1 MAEQLQARS
10 IAQRLAG
17 IRSERDRRHREVD
30 EDALRQIDEMLD
42 SIINEPEL
50 PLRRDE
56 PVLDVTQPQPDAPD
70 ADGWIAWDAKPGA
83 VCPVPP
89 GDRVQYELG
98 GEYTATLLASSLIW
112 DDSPPSGCR
121 IVRYRVLA

>member
-1 MAEQLQARS
+1 MSAGERLQARS

-17 IRSERDRRHREVD
+17 IRAERDRRHREVD

-50 PLRRDE
+50 PLAGQE
-56 PVLDVTQPQPDAPD
+56 PTPD

-83 VCPVPP
+83 VCPVPDGVRGVVRFANGLEGGP
-89 GDRVQYELG
+89 GELARWG
-98 GEYTATLLASSLIW
+98 WGTDADGKASGYCITA
-112 DDSPPSGCR
+112 
-121 IVRYRVLA
+121 YRVLP

>member
-1 MAEQLQARS
+1 MSAGERLQARS

-17 IRSERDRRHREVD
+17 IRAERDRRHREVD

-50 PLRRDE
+50 PLAGRE
-56 PVLDVTQPQPDAPD
+56 PTPD

-83 VCPVPP
+83 VCPVADGVRGVVRFVNGEEAAPT
-89 GDRVQYELG
+89 GLTCWNWGAEAG
-98 GEYTATLLASSLIW
+98 GKR
-112 DDSPPSGCR
+112 SGYC
-121 IVRYRVLA
+121 IAAYRVTL